1 MPLQFYSAKRASLHK
16 YMKHIHNY
24 TQYFIQFKSEKK
36 GHLIY
41 YWTIFWTQLQVSLQI
56 YHPGARA
63 TQLSPEETCYK
74 AYILGKLKFSHCICI
89 KLAVQ
94 VRFLPFFFSLCRAPQ
109 QQPRV
114 LGLSGQI
121 INNRYLILPISPLRF
136 IKYLRN
142 YSETPTKYIRV
153 FWFALF

>member
-94 VRFLPFFFSLCRAPQ
+94 VRFLPFFFHSVVPLSNSQESLVYQ
-109 QQPRV
+109 DKLSTTDTSSFLSV
-114 LGLSGQI
+114 L
-121 INNRYLILPISPLRF
+121 
-136 IKYLRN
+136 
-142 YSETPTKYIRV
+142 
-153 FWFALF
+153 

>member
-94 VRFLPFFFSLCRAPQ
+94 VRFLPFFFHSVMPLSNSQESLVYQ
-109 QQPRV
+109 DKLSTTDTSSFLSV
-114 LGLSGQI
+114 L
-121 INNRYLILPISPLRF
+121 
-136 IKYLRN
+136 
-142 YSETPTKYIRV
+142 
-153 FWFALF
+153 